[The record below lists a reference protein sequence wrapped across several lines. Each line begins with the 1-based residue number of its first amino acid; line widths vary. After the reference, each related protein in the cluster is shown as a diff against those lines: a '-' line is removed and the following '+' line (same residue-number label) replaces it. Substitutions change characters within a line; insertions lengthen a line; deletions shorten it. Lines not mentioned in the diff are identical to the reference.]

1 MRGVRDPAKLQ
12 CCICGGRVESA
23 LHVITD
29 CQSREAA
36 LLLLKWVRKLSPSAT
51 LFDVFHLNVDI
62 KGFVEECTVTM
73 LTALTVHTLWVSRD
87 RGGVSPVS
95 LSAEVAVLTKTLYNT
110 KYISHARTI
119 QNITNGI

>member
-1 MRGVRDPAKLQ
+1 MWGVRDPAKLQ

-36 LLLLKWVRKLSPSAT
+36 LLLLKWVRKISPSAS
-51 LFDVFHLNVDI
+51 LFDVFHLSVSI
-62 KGFVEECTVTM
+62 KGSVEESTVTM
-73 LTALTVHTLWVSRD
+73 LTAMTVHTLWVSRE

-95 LSAEVAVLTKTLYNT
+95 LSAEVAVLTKTLSNT
-110 KYISHARTI
+110 KYIPQARII
-119 QNITNGI
+119 QNISNGI